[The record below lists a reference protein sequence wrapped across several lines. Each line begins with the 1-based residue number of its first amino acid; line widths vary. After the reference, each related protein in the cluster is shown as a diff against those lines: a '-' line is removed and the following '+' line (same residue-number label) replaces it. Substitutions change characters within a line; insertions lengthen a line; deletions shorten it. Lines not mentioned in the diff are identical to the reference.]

1 VIHNGPLPFFL
12 HGALDYL
19 AGALL
24 IVAPFLFGFSSG
36 AATAVSIVAGVAV
49 LVLAASTRG
58 PTSLTKSVPVPVHI
72 ILDVAAGALFIAAPF
87 LFGFSTESAPTAFFI
102 ALGVMEILIV
112 VATRFPREPRTVPGD
127 PEGDGL
133 PYERHLDPDT

>member
-133 PYERHLDPDT
+133 PDERHLDPDT